1 MKKLIAMIATVA
13 VVLSMGV
20 TAMADAIDKTEKKSP
35 EKEKI
40 VSEVKGESDYEAIF
54 TERSGASLSGAQYA
68 GLDDIVKDGQK
79 ARVFDVEVFGAK
91 LEKNDQGLFDLK
103 TFDDKDLATA
113 KGGSFEIVVAFDG
126 ANDVLDVKI
135 WDAEMG
141 KWSDVIAWEA
151 KDGKVTITTGR
162 DGVFAFVMEPAAD
175 DAADDAD
182 ANKAGGKKSAATGY
196 NSTAYIVCA
205 IALAAGAAFFFGTS
219 KKSAKE
225 MM

>member
-35 EKEKI
+35 EAEKI
-40 VSEVKGESDYEAIF
+40 VSEVSGEADYEAIF
-54 TERSGASLSGAQYA
+54 TERDTISGAQYA
-68 GLDDIVKDGQK
+68 GLNDVVKDGQK
-79 ARVFDVEVFGAK
+79 ARVFDVDVYGIK
-91 LEKNDQGLFDLK
+91 LERNDQGLLETK
-103 TFDDKDLATA
+103 LTDDKDLATD
-113 KGGSFEIVVAFDG
+113 KGGSFDIAVTFDG
-126 ANDVLDVKI
+126 AGDVINVLL
-135 WDAEMG
+135 WDGEMQ
-141 KWSDVIAWEA
+141 KWSDVIAWEV
-151 KDGKVTITTGR
+151 KDGKVTFTTGR
-162 DGVFAFVMEPAAD
+162 DGVFAFVMAPEAD
-175 DAADDAD
+175 DAEEAKEGDA
-182 ANKAGGKKSAATGY
+182 AKSGGKKSAATGY